1 MVRIYAALCVLGT
14 VLPLAFLGSFVAA
27 EGLDVGAFV
36 DGMTANDV
44 SLFAWADVAVTALA
58 VIAFAF
64 VQRAHGLS
72 GWWLPVVA
80 TLVVGPSAG
89 LPLLLLLRERAR
101 SAG

>member
-1 MVRIYAALCVLGT
+1 V
-14 VLPLAFLGSFVAA
+14 
-27 EGLDVGAFV
+27 
-36 DGMTANDV
+36 TASDV

-58 VIAFAF
+58 VIALAIAE
-64 VQRAHGLS
+64 RAHGLPE
-72 GWWLPVVA
+72 WWLPFAA